1 VDREKEMKDL
11 ETSGR
16 TVDEAVERALGELG
30 LTRDDVDIEVVDPGA
45 RGLLG
50 LGAHDARVRVRPRVM
65 PSIAAHQLAEDLLE
79 AMGFRATVRVRDQEG
94 AVGVEVS
101 GQNLAAL
108 IGRHGTTLEAMGV
121 LLEAMVA
128 KRTGH
133 RPRIVVDVAG
143 YRERRRTALEG
154 IAKRAADR
162 AIREGREIA
171 LDPMASYERRLIHTL
186 LAEHP
191 QVVTFSRGEGSERH
205 IVIAPKD
212 QAINQSE

>member
-1 VDREKEMKDL
+1 MKDL

-16 TVDEAVERALGELG
+16 TVDDAVERALGELG

-50 LGAHDARVRVRPRVM
+50 LGGRDARVRVRPRVM

-79 AMGFRATVRVRDQEG
+79 AMGFRATVRVREQEG

-108 IGRHGTTLEAMGV
+108 IGRHGATLDAMGV

-128 KRTGH
+128 KR
-133 RPRIVVDVAG
+133 
-143 YRERRRTALEG
+143 
-154 IAKRAADR
+154 AADR
-162 AIREGREIA
+162 AAREGREIP
-171 LDPMASYERRLIHTL
+171 LDPMASYERRIIHTL
-186 LAEHP
+186 LAEDP

-205 IVIAPKD
+205 IVVAPRDSGEK
-212 QAINQSE
+212 ST